1 VSLSI
6 AAELKHV
13 IRGPESWV
21 AVHDLRARRVFPAL
35 QLFRHVTCSFITN
48 IQSFVQQFADTILS
62 NLDSRLSDAYS
73 GFQEY
78 VAEGA
83 PLLEIVNTVTQVLDW
98 FPSMSTVVRGI
109 RAAVEAVQTVGFS
122 ACVCVAYAD
131 TFVQAVTV

>member
-1 VSLSI
+1 MI
-6 AAELKHV
+6 
-13 IRGPESWV
+13 
-21 AVHDLRARRVFPAL
+21 
-35 QLFRHVTCSFITN
+35 TCSFITN